1 MQKMT
6 LKAARVNVGLT
17 QADVAKALNVNVKTV
32 CSWETGKSFPSVDR
46 LEEICALYNCSYD
59 DLNFL
64 PNDSL

>member
-6 LKAARVNVGLT
+6 MKAARVNVGLT
-17 QADVAKALNVNVKTV
+17 QADVAKALNVSKKTV
-32 CSWETGKSFPSVDR
+32 CSWENGKSFPSVDR
-46 LEEICALYNCSYD
+46 IDDICALFNCRYD